1 MAQTG
6 VISGGKLTITDE
18 MNSLVKKNSG
28 SYYIMRQDG
37 ISETTV
43 SADITI
49 GGKTKNYEITVCFA
63 E

>member
-6 VISGGKLTITDE
+6 VINGGKLTITDE

-28 SYYIMRQDG
+28 SYYIMRQDV

-49 GGKTKNYEITVCFA
+49 GGKTRTYEITVCFA